1 MKRNLLLGFALF
13 AAALPVAA
21 QGGLDPAATKQ
32 VAARSDAILAAFD
45 ALCLKAV
52 TGKST
57 LLAAGPFGAIEQAAK
72 ASLASTR
79 EYPITVAG
87 APAKLA
93 VREDYSCV
101 LTVGDIDTEVL
112 GARFDAMLRRR
123 PGASA
128 QPLEGFV
135 FPWEALHRVASWP
148 RAGGKSPWDIRI
160 VSSIAH
166 GERSVRMIRSDP
178 DEVVEFDDPSPM
190 AVAAPPPP
198 PPVLRADSA
207 PDSRAAPLRNPPAP
221 TTDSYA
227 PYEVPSGR
235 ERHPPR
241 VPESAVAA
249 CAHGVARLRVTINQ
263 RSNVLDVRVE
273 ESSGHADLDAA
284 AAEAARHW
292 AYLPGR
298 FRGEP
303 IGGDI
308 VVPVFF
314 ADPCK

>member
-1 MKRNLLLGFALF
+1 MKRNLLLGVALF
-13 AAALPVAA
+13 AVALPVAA
-21 QGGLDPAATKQ
+21 QGGLDPATKKRI
-32 VAARSDAILAAFD
+32 AARSDAILAAFD
-45 ALCLKAV
+45 AMCLDA
-52 TGKST
+52 TTATASS
-57 LLAAGPFGAIEQAAK
+57 AAAKPFGATELPG
-72 ASLASTR
+72 SSRASTLQ
-79 EYPITVAG
+79 EFTVTVEG
-87 APAKLA
+87 APATLLL
-93 VREDYSCV
+93 REDYVCRF
-101 LTVGDIDTEVL
+101 TVDDIDTEVF
-112 GARFDAMLRRR
+112 GERFDAMLRRR
-123 PGASA
+123 PGAA
-128 QPLEGFV
+128 ARPLDGFV
-135 FPWEALHRVASWP
+135 FPGAALHRVASWP
-148 RAGGKSPWDIRI
+148 RAGAKQPWR
-160 VSSIAH
+160 VELSSSIQR
-166 GERSVRMIRSDP
+166 GQRRVSLSREDP
-178 DEVVEFDDPSPM
+178 EDLPVIFDDPTPV
-190 AVAAPPPP
+190 AVPPP